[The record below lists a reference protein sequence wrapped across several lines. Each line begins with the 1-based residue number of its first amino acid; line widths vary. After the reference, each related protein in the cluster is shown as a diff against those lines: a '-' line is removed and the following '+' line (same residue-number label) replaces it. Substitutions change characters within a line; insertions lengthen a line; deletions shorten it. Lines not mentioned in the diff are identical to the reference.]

1 MSRFISILVASSLSL
16 VTLAASPGCGS
27 DDAPS
32 CASLVTHTA
41 KLAGMELEGDKRTQ
55 ALARCEKMPA
65 KVRACAGKAQSIE
78 ALAACGK

>member
-41 KLAGMELEGDKRTQ
+41 DPAFLLSRPAPERLAKLRVCLLQDTGD
-55 ALARCEKMPA
+55 ARPFFA
-65 KVRACAGKAQSIE
+65 T
-78 ALAACGK
+78 